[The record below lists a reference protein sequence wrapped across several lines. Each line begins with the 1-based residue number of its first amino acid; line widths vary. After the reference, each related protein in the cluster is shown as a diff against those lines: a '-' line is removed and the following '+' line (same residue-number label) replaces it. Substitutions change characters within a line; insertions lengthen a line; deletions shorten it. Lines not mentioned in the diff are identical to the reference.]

1 MMQNLNSRIGL
12 LTKLILLVI
21 TVWFLSAIV
30 IFFGIDSWTERGTFG
45 DLFGAVNALFS
56 GLAFAGLIY
65 TIILQKQDLEL
76 QRNEIALNRTELKK
90 TAKAQQNSEKAL
102 IEQVEQMKVASKLN
116 ALKTLIDYYNIQIAN
131 TNNSDDIITL
141 AKEKRKATIQEIDN
155 LIDRI
160 GDDELE

>member
-1 MMQNLNSRIGL
+1 MIESKSKIGL
-12 LTKLILLVI
+12 LTKLIVLVLVI
-21 TVWFLSAIV
+21 WILSTIL
-30 IFFGIDSWTERGTFG
+30 ILFGIDNWPDRGTFG

-65 TIILQKQDLEL
+65 TIVLQKRDLEL
-76 QRNEIALNRTELKK
+76 QRNEIAMNRAELKK
-90 TAKAQQNSEKAL
+90 TSKAQQNSEKAL
-102 IEQVEQMKVASKLN
+102 IDQVEQMKVASKLN

-131 TNNSDDIITL
+131 QNNTPEIIL
-141 AKEKRKATIQEIDN
+141 KAREKRRATIKEIDV

>member
-1 MMQNLNSRIGL
+1 MIENKSKVGL
-12 LTKLILLVI
+12 LTKLIVLVLVI
-21 TVWFLSAIV
+21 WISSTMLI
-30 IFFGIDSWTERGTFG
+30 IYGIDNWPDRGTFG

-65 TIILQKQDLEL
+65 TIVLQKRDLVL
-76 QRNEIALNRTELKK
+76 QRNEIAMNRAELKK
-90 TAKAQQNSEKAL
+90 TSKAQQNSEKAL

-131 TNNSDDIITL
+131 PNNTPEIIL
-141 AKEKRKATIQEIDN
+141 KAREKRRATIKEIDV

>member
-1 MMQNLNSRIGL
+1 MKDTTTNKGL
-12 LTKLILLVI
+12 LTKMIILVI
-21 TVWFLSAIV
+21 VIWMISTVIIIV
-30 IFFGIDSWTERGTFG
+30 GLDNWSDRGTFG

-65 TIILQKQDLEL
+65 TIVLQKQDLEI
-76 QRNEIALNRTELKK
+76 QRNEITLNRTELKK

-116 ALKTLIDYYNIQIAN
+116 ALKTLIDYYNVQIAN
-131 TNNSDDIITL
+131 PANTPEIVTK
-141 AKEKRKATIQEIDN
+141 AKERRKGTIQEIDA

-160 GDDELE
+160 GDDDLE